1 MEDANKD
8 IIRINQLKDYRKL
21 FTDTMVTT
29 THFLKKCVKVP
40 KIEVAPMTPGSNFSR
55 SNLTYAALE
64 KQRQSLDH
72 QHKNAFQRGAMNFED
87 YNYDQFNR
95 FILVDVNKPKMSV
108 QGYPSLTSKK
118 TSQMDYGNDLDNLG
132 TLGQMPDDLGLE
144 DPDEMVGFSLP
155 DGAKKG

>member
-118 TSQMDYGNDLDNLG
+118 TS
-132 TLGQMPDDLGLE
+132 
-144 DPDEMVGFSLP
+144 
-155 DGAKKG
+155 